1 MLKTKKVISN
11 PPYSL
16 SWNIT
21 LKQFD
26 KRFQGYPIAPKSK
39 ADYAFI
45 LHGLYQLEDN
55 GTLLAILP
63 HGVLFRGA
71 AEGKIREQLIK
82 ENLIDAVIGLPD
94 KLFLNTG
101 ISVLILVLKKNRK
114 NNNVLFIDASKE
126 FITGKS
132 KKQNDMSIENI
143 NKVIESY
150 KNRRFVDKFAYV
162 SSIEKIAENDYNLNI
177 PRYVD
182 TYEPPEIPDLLE
194 TLEELKDIERQI
206 KETSIFLLKQM
217 KQLEGTTPE
226 AEKRHIKEV
235 DKFEE
240 ILIEKYG
247 KEQIHG

>member
-1 MLKTKKVISN
+1 M
-11 PPYSL
+11 
-16 SWNIT
+16 
-21 LKQFD
+21 
-26 KRFQGYPIAPKSK
+26 
-39 ADYAFI
+39 
-45 LHGLYQLEDN
+45 
-55 GTLLAILP
+55 P
-63 HGVLFRGA
+63 HGVLFRGS

-101 ISVLILVLKKNRK
+101 IPVLILVLKKNRK
-114 NNNVLFIDASKE
+114 TNDVLFIDASKE
-126 FITGKS
+126 FVIGS
-132 KKQNDMSIENI
+132 KKQNEMSVENI
-143 NKVIESY
+143 NKVVEAY
-150 KNRRFVDKFAYV
+150 KNRQYIDKFAYV
-162 SSIEKIAENDYNLNI
+162 SSIEEITENDYNLNI